1 MSTRLFGQRIL
12 RTEDPRLLRG
22 EALFIDDFVL
32 PDTLHVAIVRSM
44 HAHAAQLRADVE
56 AARRHP
62 GVVAVYTADDLGTQ
76 MKPGPVLVPPPP
88 IPGSTFNA
96 RTQTPLAKGKLRFV
110 GEPIAVIVASSR
122 YVAEDA
128 ADLVVVDVDPL
139 EAVVDLDAAL
149 APNAP
154 LVHDDLPS
162 NVAAH
167 VAQRRGDY
175 AKARAAAAC
184 VIRRRFR
191 YDRGAAAAIENR
203 GVIANWDARTNELT
217 VWDTTQA
224 PIPVRNALA
233 SSLGLSESQVRV
245 IAPYIGGGFGPK
257 IMFYPEELLIPWI
270 AMQLGRPI
278 KWIEDRSENF
288 VGTTQER
295 EQIHDAEIAVDK
307 DGRILGIRD
316 SFLHDTGA
324 YDPYGLTVPIN
335 AQCTLLGPYEVPAY
349 ESEFTVVFT
358 NKTIV
363 TPVRGAGRQH
373 GVFVME
379 RLLDFAARE
388 LKISPVEIRRRN
400 YIPPNAF
407 PYNYEILYQDM
418 APLTYDSGN
427 YQPALEQAIKLI
439 EFDRFV
445 QDQPKLRSEGCHLG
459 IGVVSYV
466 EGTGIGPYEGARVR
480 VDPNGSVTLATGV
493 GTQGQGHFTS
503 FAQIVA
509 DQLGIAQTDVR
520 VVTGDTRDMHWGTGT
535 FASRGAVVA
544 GSACHAAALRVRE
557 KVVWLAS
564 ELFEAAPDDIVLD
577 GGRAYVRGSPSRAIS
592 LGELAQKANP
602 LRGAVRPGTEPGL
615 EATSYFGPER
625 GSTANGVH
633 ALVVEVDPETAT
645 VRILRYVVAH
655 DCGNVINPLIVEGQI
670 HGGVALGIGNAFY
683 EKLAYNSNG
692 QLTSASFMD
701 YLLPTALEVPP
712 IETAHIE
719 TPSPLNPL
727 GMKGVGE
734 AGAIPVAA
742 AFAQA
747 VENALARPGFEI
759 LEIPLSPSRLYEL
772 LSTGEEGP
780 QAL

>member
-1 MSTRLFGQRIL
+1 MTSRLFGQSIKRN
-12 RTEDPRLLRG
+12 EDPQLLRG
-22 EALFIDDFVL
+22 EALFVDDVSL
-32 PDTLHVAIVRSM
+32 PGMLHVAIVRSI
-44 HAHAAQLRADVE
+44 HAHGRLVNVDVSD
-56 AARRHP
+56 ACKHP
-62 GVVAVYTADDLGTQ
+62 GVHAVYTADDLGSL
-76 MKPGPVLVPPPP
+76 MKPGPVLVAPPPL
-88 IPGSTFNA
+88 PGLTFNA
-96 RTQTPLAKGKLRFV
+96 RTQTPLARGKVRFV
-110 GEPIAVIVASSR
+110 GEPIAIIVAESR

-128 ADLVVVDVDPL
+128 AELVVVDIEPL
-139 EAVVDLDAAL
+139 DAVVELSSAL

-162 NVAAH
+162 NLAAH
-167 VAQRRGDY
+167 VIQRRGDY
-175 AKARAAAAC
+175 EKAKAGAAC

-191 YDRGAAAAIENR
+191 YDRGAGAAIENR
-203 GVIANWDARTNELT
+203 GVVATWDPRLPELC
-217 VWDTTQA
+217 VWDSTQA

-233 SSLGLSESQVRV
+233 ISLGLSESQVRV
-245 IAPYIGGGFGPK
+245 IAPFIGGGFGPK

-270 AMQLGRPI
+270 AMKLGRPI

-295 EQIHDAEIAVDK
+295 EQIHDAEIALDRQ
-307 DGRILGIRD
+307 GRILGVRD
-316 SFLHDTGA
+316 TFIHDTGA

-349 ESEFTVVFT
+349 ESEFTVAFS

-379 RLLDFAARE
+379 RLLDFAARQ
-388 LKISPVEIRRRN
+388 LGLSVAEIRRRN
-400 YIPPNAF
+400 YIAPSAF
-407 PYNYEILYQDM
+407 PYNYEILYQDS

-427 YQPALEQAIKLI
+427 YAAALDKAVQLI
-439 EFDRFV
+439 GFDEFV
-445 QDQPKLRSEGCHLG
+445 QRQPNERAAGRHVG
-459 IGVVSYV
+459 IGIVSYV

-509 DQLGIAQTDVR
+509 DQLGVGATDVR
-520 VVTGDTRDMHWGTGT
+520 VVTGDTREMHWGTGT

-544 GSACHAAALRVRE
+544 GSACHAAAVRVRE
-557 KVVWLAS
+557 KVVALAS
-564 ELFEAAPDDIVLD
+564 EHLKAAADDIVLD
-577 GGRAYVRGSPSRAIS
+577 AGRVYARGSPSQS
-592 LGELAQKANP
+592 LTLGELASKANP

-615 EATSYFGPER
+615 EATAYFGPER

-633 ALVVEVDPETAT
+633 AMVVEVDPETAN
-645 VRILRYVVAH
+645 VRILRYLVVH
-655 DCGNVINPLIVEGQI
+655 DCGAVINPMIVDGQI

-683 EKLAYNSNG
+683 EKLAYDANG
-692 QLTSASFMD
+692 QLTTGSFMD
-701 YLLPTALEVPP
+701 YLLPTALEVPA
-712 IETAHIE
+712 IETAHVE
-719 TPSPLNPL
+719 TLSPLNPL

-734 AGAIPVAA
+734 AGAIPVGA

-747 VENALARPGFEI
+747 VENALGDGALEI

-772 LSTGEEGP
+772 MEQGARSE
-780 QAL
+780 